1 MTDATVISREPV
13 REPAP
18 ESAPEPAPQ
27 RSAADQPALWIER
40 TGTRRYVGYSE
51 RGGVVQIG
59 GAQEDE
65 TFTPGEL
72 LKIALAACTG
82 LSSDAAFARR
92 LGDDYPATIHVS
104 GVKDA
109 DEDRYPTLVE
119 RLEVDL
125 SALDAAARERLI
137 TVVTRAVDQACTV
150 GRTLKAGATVELNIH
165 SVDDLAGESS

>member
-1 MTDATVISREPV
+1 MTDATVISREPA

-18 ESAPEPAPQ
+18 EPAPEQPPV
-27 RSAADQPALWIER
+27 DQPALWIER

-59 GAQEDE
+59 GSEEDE

-72 LKIALAACTG
+72 MKIALAACTG
-82 LSSDAAFARR
+82 LTSDAAFARR

-104 GVKDA
+104 GVKDH

-125 SALDAAARERLI
+125 SALDEAARERLI
-137 TVVTRAVDQACTV
+137 TVVTRAIDQACTV
-150 GRTLKAGATVELNIH
+150 GRTLKAGAAIELSIH
-165 SVDDLAGESS
+165 SVDEPAGASS

>member
-1 MTDATVISREPV
+1 MTDATVITRD
-13 REPAP
+13 PARD
-18 ESAPEPAPQ
+18 PEPEQPP
-27 RSAADQPALWIER
+27 ADQPALWIER

-59 GAQEDE
+59 GSDADE

-82 LSSDAAFARR
+82 LSSDASLARR

-104 GVKDA
+104 GVKDH
-109 DEDRYPTLVE
+109 DEERYPTLVE

-125 SALDAAARERLI
+125 SSLDEAARERLI
-137 TVVTRAVDQACTV
+137 TVVTRAIDKACTV
-150 GRTLKAGATVELNIH
+150 GRTIQAGAAIELSIH
-165 SVDDLAGESS
+165 SVEDPAGESS